1 MVVPARSA
9 FFEMFGSAPV
19 PRIRKKTRVQLT
31 HTEKKRICEVQI
43 DNPQCFFYKSTAD
56 IANEDER
63 RRERDR
69 GRIAEYVDEII
80 DLLKA
85 MGMNDEDCN
94 VEEFISPLEED
105 QVNVIMM
112 LHWVT
117 NAKATL
123 TLSLDFGRWK
133 KC

>member
-1 MVVPARSA
+1 M
-9 FFEMFGSAPV
+9 
-19 PRIRKKTRVQLT
+19 TL
-31 HTEKKRICEVQI
+31 
-43 DNPQCFFYKSTAD
+43 NAD

-63 RRERDR
+63 WRERDR

-80 DLLKA
+80 DLLRA
-85 MGMNDEDCN
+85 MGMSDEDCN
-94 VEEFISPLEED
+94 VEKFISPLGED
-105 QVNVIMM
+105 QVNVIMT

-123 TLSLDFGRWK
+123 TLSLVIHRWK

>member
-1 MVVPARSA
+1 M
-9 FFEMFGSAPV
+9 APQTIQNCWHHV
-19 PRIRKKTRVQLT
+19 KILPVTW
-31 HTEKKRICEVQI
+31 
-43 DNPQCFFYKSTAD
+43 NAD

-63 RRERDR
+63 RREHDR

-85 MGMNDEDCN
+85 MGMNDEVCN
-94 VEEFISPLEED
+94 VEKFISLLEED

-123 TLSLDFGRWK
+123 TLSLVFGRWK